1 MKPLDQPEEVEKVYP
16 YEKNMGFFDHVD
28 ELRKRLV
35 RTALVILI
43 GFVGAF
49 CYITELTKNI
59 VLYPFDKSFPGYKWF
74 CSIGRSISGSDALC
88 FSTPELSMQNLQV
101 QGQFVSAFKIAFV
114 VGIIVAFPYLVYQLW
129 KFVRPALSPKEIRKT
144 RFSMFWVSFLFFL
157 GLGFAYFFLTP
168 LTLNFLM
175 NFKLIDQI
183 ENIYTIQ
190 SAVGYVTFLSLA
202 TGLVFELPVLI
213 YVLARIGLVTG
224 TLLKKYWRYAV
235 VVIFLL
241 AGIATPSPDIFSQ
254 LVLGTPLL
262 LLYVIGVVIA
272 SRIEKQKLNE
282 N

>member
-1 MKPLDQPEEVEKVYP
+1 MPLDQPEEEKVYP

-35 RTALVILI
+35 RTAIVILV
-43 GFVGAF
+43 GFLGAF
-49 CYITELTKNI
+49 FYITELTEKV
-59 VLYPFDKSFPGYKWF
+59 VLYPFDPTFPGYKWF
-74 CSIGRSISGSDALC
+74 CSMGRAVANSDALC
-88 FSTPELSMQNLQV
+88 FATPKLQMQNLQV
-101 QGQFVSAFKIAFV
+101 QGQFVAAFKISLVA
-114 VGIIVAFPYLVYQLW
+114 GIILAFPYLVWQLW
-129 KFVRPALSPKEIRKT
+129 KFVKPALSPKEIKKT
-144 RFSMFWVSFLFFL
+144 RYSLFWVSFLFFT

-175 NFKLIDQI
+175 NFKIMGNI

-190 SAVGYVTFLSLA
+190 SAIGYVTFLSLA

-213 YVLARIGLVTG
+213 YVLARIGLITG

-262 LLYVIGVVIA
+262 LLYVIGVIIA
-272 SRIEKQKLNE
+272 TRIEKQRLNE
-282 N
+282 S